1 MYVLLYAVIPLL
13 LLLFFVLTRKKESV
27 KIETVVNRP
36 YHAITIH
43 PCNNACDCAKRI
55 EGKRVLSSEFVS
67 MKLKECARPNC
78 DCTFEHF
85 DDRRTGLDRRD
96 FGDQVSPILADQR
109 KQPFGRRVTD
119 IHNKA
124 RINTSERDQHSR
136 QPEVREFGSIVATE
150 EES

>member
-27 KIETVVNRP
+27 KIEADINRP

-43 PCNNACDCAKRI
+43 PCKNACDCAKRI
-55 EGKRVLSSEFVS
+55 EGKRVLSSEFVT

-85 DDRRTGLDRRD
+85 DDRRTGLDRRN

-109 KQPFGRRVTD
+109 KQPLGRRIIDV
-119 IHNKA
+119 HNKA
-124 RINTSERDQHSR
+124 RINTNVRDLRPH
-136 QPEVREFGSIVATE
+136 QPEVREFGSIVAAE
-150 EES
+150 KES